1 MPTTRRF
8 ILYDRNGHVIADSA
22 TNATFQVTWN
32 AETPRE
38 KAAAHLAAA
47 ERWSAYVD
55 LMLKGKRET
64 GSGKV
69 VPA

>member
-38 KAAAHLAAA
+38 KSNAQMAART
-47 ERWSAYVD
+47 RWSAIVD
-55 LMLKGKRET
+55 LMLHGQRET
-64 GSGKV
+64 GGGRV
-69 VPA
+69 VRA